1 MLNLK
6 DFIKSLGRE
15 IPKEQM
21 DDIAAIGDKRKILKY
36 CRRFP
41 MASKPVAKPKP
52 KAKVIVPVKVDEE
65 E

>member
-15 IPKEQM
+15 IPAEQ
-21 DDIAAIGDKRKILKY
+21 IESIIAIGNKVRIKKY

-41 MASKPVAKPKP
+41 LATKPTPKVT
-52 KAKVIVPVKVDEE
+52 KAKVIVPVKIDEE

>member
-1 MLNLK
+1 MFNLK

-15 IPKEQM
+15 IPAEQM
-21 DDIAAIGDKRKILKY
+21 ENIIAIGNKRQIMKY

-41 MASKPVAKPKP
+41 LATKPTPKIT
-52 KAKVIVPVKVDEE
+52 KAKVIVPVKIDEE

>member
-1 MLNLK
+1 VLNLK
-6 DFIKSLGRE
+6 DFIESLGRE

-21 DDIAAIGDKRKILKY
+21 DNIVAIGDKRKILKY

-41 MASKPVAKPKP
+41 MASKPVAKPE
-52 KAKVIVPVKVDEE
+52 AKVIVPVKIDEE

>member
-1 MLNLK
+1 VLNLK

-15 IPKEQM
+15 IPAEQM
-21 DDIAAIGDKRKILKY
+21 ESIISIGNKRQIMKY

-41 MASKPVAKPKP
+41 MASKPVSKP
-52 KAKVIVPVKVDEE
+52 KAKVIVPVKIDEE

>member
-21 DDIAAIGDKRKILKY
+21 ENIIAIGDKRQIMKY

-41 MASKPVAKPKP
+41 MASKPVAKPK
-52 KAKVIVPVKVDEE
+52 AKVIVPVKVEE
-65 E
+65 EE

>member
-1 MLNLK
+1 VLNLK

-21 DDIAAIGDKRKILKY
+21 ENIIAIGDKRQIMKY

-41 MASKPVAKPKP
+41 MASKPVAKPK
-52 KAKVIVPVKVDEE
+52 AKVIVPVKVEE
-65 E
+65 EE